1 MDDLRT
7 FIDTTRDARELKRAL
22 AIQLSLRKH
31 PWNEIV
37 EELGVSRSFIN
48 KLPRRKQ
55 RGIGWGFY
63 FFYAPRGGVLNPK
76 LRSKWR
82 SAFKKEGVSGL
93 SIRYQGSVG
102 YLTSERREQ
111 VLAWLK
117 QQQTW
122 NLAELM
128 TCVRDTCGVVY
139 QSKQS
144 YYDLFAQSGISWKK
158 SQKRNPR
165 RDPLKVRARRE
176 EIKKKGS
183 ICVKC

>member
-1 MDDLRT
+1 MPCNHWDCG
-7 FIDTTRDARELKRAL
+7 
-22 AIQLSLRKH
+22 S
-31 PWNEIV
+31 
-37 EELGVSRSFIN
+37 
-48 KLPRRKQ
+48 LPRSYGAPCGDGKYRVPWRNCVSPQ
-55 RGIGWGFY
+55 RFHLPVHHQ
-63 FFYAPRGGVLNPK
+63 YAILPLSTNMKATSAPA
-76 LRSKWR
+76 RSRCCNSYWL
-82 SAFKKEGVSGL
+82 SGGVSGL

-144 YYDLFAQSGISWKK
+144 YYDLFAQAGISWNR
-158 SQKRNPR
+158 S
-165 RDPLKVRARRE
+165 KVLGIWGATL
-176 EIKKKGS
+176 
-183 ICVKC
+183 

>member
-37 EELGVSRSFIN
+37 EELGVSRSFI
-48 KLPRRKQ
+48 
-55 RGIGWGFY
+55 
-63 FFYAPRGGVLNPK
+63 
-76 LRSKWR
+76 SKWR

-144 YYDLFAQSGISWKK
+144 YYDLFAQAGISWKK

-176 EIKKKGS
+176 EIKKNHSSTGIDPAETAS
-183 ICVKC
+183 CPLCG

>member
-37 EELGVSRSFIN
+37 KELGVSRPFI
-48 KLPRRKQ
+48 
-55 RGIGWGFY
+55 
-63 FFYAPRGGVLNPK
+63 
-76 LRSKWR
+76 SKWR

-144 YYDLFAQSGISWKK
+144 YYDLFAQAGISWKK
-158 SQKRNPR
+158 SQSGIQGAT
-165 RDPLKVRARRE
+165 L
-176 EIKKKGS
+176 
-183 ICVKC
+183 

>member
-37 EELGVSRSFIN
+37 EELGVSRSFI
-48 KLPRRKQ
+48 
-55 RGIGWGFY
+55 
-63 FFYAPRGGVLNPK
+63 
-76 LRSKWR
+76 SKWR

-117 QQQTW
+117 QQ
-122 NLAELM
+122 LALP
-128 TCVRDTCGVVY
+128 TFLR
-139 QSKQS
+139 Q
-144 YYDLFAQSGISWKK
+144 
-158 SQKRNPR
+158 
-165 RDPLKVRARRE
+165 
-176 EIKKKGS
+176 
-183 ICVKC
+183 